1 VKAANGAAR
10 FEEEQMKFM
19 VSLITDGT
27 VMENTT
33 PEQMA
38 EFGAR
43 MGEYMGELRDSGAL
57 ADPGAPL
64 GPSASARTLRRKSG
78 KVVVTDGPFAETK
91 EQIAGYMVLECEDL
105 DEATAWAE
113 RMPVLGGAIEVRPIV
128 EPESGP

>member
-1 VKAANGAAR
+1 
-10 FEEEQMKFM
+10 MKFM

-27 VMENTT
+27 VMETAT
-33 PEQMA
+33 PEQMQ
-38 EFGAR
+38 EFSAR

-105 DEATAWAE
+105 DEATGWAE
-113 RMPVLGGAIEVRPIV
+113 RMPVLGGAIEVRPIS
-128 EPESGP
+128 ERPPGP